1 MIVLETDRLLIA
13 RWEPNDWLALR
24 PIDTVPD
31 VMRYIG
37 GGEPW
42 PDTRI
47 QSIVKLQIE
56 QSEKLGFCLWKLL
69 AKTPPGPRTLIGF
82 CGLQPL
88 SGTPDVEIGWWLAK
102 AYWGRGLGTEA
113 ARAVLRFGFES
124 VGLTRIVAIAQP
136 ANRASV
142 HIMEKLGLSFERDLI
157 RKGVHVVLYSV
168 NSPARQ
174 DPEPAFRPA

>member
-13 RWEPNDWLALR
+13 RWEPDDWLALR
-24 PIDTVPD
+24 PIATDPD

-47 QSIVKLQIE
+47 QSIVKPQIE

-69 AKTPPGPRTLIGF
+69 AKAPPGSRTLIGF

-88 SGTPDVEIGWWLAK
+88 SETPDVEIGWWLAK

-113 ARAVLRFGFES
+113 ARAVLSFGFAS
-124 VGLTRIVAIAQP
+124 VGPTRIVAIAQP

-142 HIMEKLGLSFERDLI
+142 HVMEQPGMRFDRD
-157 RKGVHVVLYSV
+157 
-168 NSPARQ
+168 
-174 DPEPAFRPA
+174 